1 MIIFYCLIQNKI
13 EIIFVDYFSIYYYN
27 KLLTIFKFYNSLKKL
42 ISFKDFVWFKF
53 VKLLYFNISIKIWF
67 NKKIVVVIILYKILK
82 IIFFYTI
89 I

>member
-27 KLLTIFKFYNSLKKL
+27 KLLTILKFYNSLKKL

-53 VKLLYFNISIKIWF
+53 VKLLYFNI
-67 NKKIVVVIILYKILK
+67 ILILK
-82 IIFFYTI
+82 YDLIKKLL
-89 I
+89 

>member
-27 KLLTIFKFYNSLKKL
+27 KLLTILKFYNSLKKL
-42 ISFKDFVWFKF
+42 ISSKDLFDLN
-53 VKLLYFNISIKIWF
+53 LLSFYILILVLKYDLI
-67 NKKIVVVIILYKILK
+67 KKIVVVIILYKILK